1 MKTIL
6 IQAGKMKLRSIN
18 VPTEDKMSMDRALN
32 ALDDYLKN
40 LSRHKHE
47 MKIKT
52 AAEEGSA
59 FLKR

>member
-1 MKTIL
+1 
-6 IQAGKMKLRSIN
+6 MKLRSIN
-18 VPTEDKMSMDRALN
+18 VPTEDKMSMDKALN